1 MWLLH
6 WLASQMTVWLTTE
19 TLLIWQITSL
29 LCSVHCRRKQQYVS
43 PLWHVV
49 CVDKGKAFL
58 KKEEGLELPPHFCPK
73 NSTCTVLFNRPQEA
87 AEGGLGRDRMKQYY
101 IRDAAPKSGLSIWLC
116 STQETLCLCLCVCV
130 LRPVSSMSW
139 RVFYE
144 FVCLFNFRLN
154 AP

>member
-6 WLASQMTVWLTTE
+6 WLTFQMTVWPTTE
-19 TLLIWQITSL
+19 TLLIWQISSL
-29 LCSVHCRRKQQYVS
+29 LSSVHCRREQQYVS
-43 PLWHVV
+43 LLWHVV
-49 CVDKGKAFL
+49 RVDKRKAFL
-58 KKEEGLELPPHFCPK
+58 KKEGGLEFPLHFCPK
-73 NSTCTVLFNRPQEA
+73 KSTCTVLFSRRQEA

-116 STQETLCLCLCVCV
+116 WTQETLCLCLCVCV
-130 LRPVSSMSW
+130 RSVSSVSW